1 MMDFLEVHHLILMI
15 CPVISLQNS
24 MTDVLKV
31 QRIFAYNK
39 KRNPESSRLRKFRL
53 HLTYMID
60 MFNLTLI

>member
-39 KRNPESSRLRKFRL
+39 KKEIRSHLDSKNPD
-53 HLTYMID
+53 YI
-60 MFNLTLI
+60 